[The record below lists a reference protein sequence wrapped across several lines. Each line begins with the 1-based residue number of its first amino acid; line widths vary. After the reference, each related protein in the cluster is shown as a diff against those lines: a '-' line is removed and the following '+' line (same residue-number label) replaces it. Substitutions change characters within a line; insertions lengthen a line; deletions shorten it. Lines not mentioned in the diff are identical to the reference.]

1 MDLII
6 IEGGKK
12 LNGTIDISGSKNA
25 SLPMM
30 IASLLTKQTVEL
42 NNVPNLSDVKT
53 LKHLLRILGSE
64 IVHNNRL
71 IKIKTEKIIRTL
83 APYDLVRKMRASFW
97 VLAPLIARFGSAEV
111 SLPGG
116 CAIGIRPINMYLKIM
131 EKMNVSYAVENGYVK
146 AKSKEGLRGSKI
158 TLDFQSVGCTHFFLM
173 LAVLAKGDSSLE
185 NSACEPE
192 VVALG
197 RMLQKMGAKIEG
209 LGTKRINI
217 TGVESLSGLSIQ
229 VPSDRIEAG
238 TYAIALAMTGGKLKL
253 NNINTTEIDILIRAL
268 ESTGVETYSSNDSI
282 LLERKNG
289 PILSTNIETA
299 PYPGFPTDLQ
309 AQFMALMTLS
319 NGISRIKE
327 NIFENRFMHVQELAR
342 FGANIELEG
351 DLAIVKGVK
360 CLIAAPVM
368 ATDLRASASLIIAAL
383 AAKGTTSIRR
393 IYHLDRGFEEL
404 EKKLNGCGADIKRIQ
419 DE

>member
-42 NNVPNLSDVKT
+42 NNVPNLSDVET

-71 IKIKTEKIIRTL
+71 IKIKTEIIIHTL

-158 TLDFQSVGCTHFFLM
+158 TLNFQSVGCTHFFLM

-209 LGTKRINI
+209 LGTKKINI

-229 VPSDRIEAG
+229 VPSDRIEDG
-238 TYAIALAMTGGKLKL
+238 TWIDNPERDSTPVMFILFVPSPSIFAPIFC
-253 NNINTTEIDILIRAL
+253 NILPNATTSGSHAEF
-268 ESTGVETYSSNDSI
+268 SNDESP
-282 LLERKNG
+282 LARTASMRKKCVH
-289 PILSTNIETA
+289 
-299 PYPGFPTDLQ
+299 PTD
-309 AQFMALMTLS
+309 
-319 NGISRIKE
+319 
-327 NIFENRFMHVQELAR
+327 
-342 FGANIELEG
+342 
-351 DLAIVKGVK
+351 
-360 CLIAAPVM
+360 
-368 ATDLRASASLIIAAL
+368 
-383 AAKGTTSIRR
+383 
-393 IYHLDRGFEEL
+393 
-404 EKKLNGCGADIKRIQ
+404 
-419 DE
+419 